1 MRSWTSILWLHFWLL
16 PACHLDFADEET
28 GHSFLARCAASPLLS
43 AAEAGGAGRKLPKTL
58 ELERCLATSSE
69 LLHGVLR
76 NIRCARCQQCPEGCV
91 VVLLLQALAFP
102 AEFEEVTSCSFSL
115 LFYFRAYQ
123 LFQDFDPHWTRALLE
138 NLPALVN
145 ARRGQCAAA
154 RRREL
159 QEVRLPPQ
167 EGPMGLAEPVE
178 LRWTSTRPTEVAVL
192 LAATSSMLQ
201 RYQPFINL
209 WRCYAL
215 SHGLG
220 FILET
225 DQGAAPSPNW
235 MRWFAAERFLSFYD
249 ALLIVDPDQVIV
261 APCWH
266 LSIAELLG
274 TWPTPDRPAPDVG
287 VRDFGRPQT
296 LNNGVALLR
305 NSPRGWHFLKL
316 LLEKASWLHTMEH
329 DQGPFDETVLEMLS
343 MEAMAA
349 NDINESYDSE
359 CAQFLFPNSK
369 GHHDLARYAMCCWR
383 TTESLSGPFG
393 ERRSQVIRFLD
404 PRQYDVNHVVGAR
417 GLSDPALLYHF
428 AGRSKDW
435 DAMLQTFG
443 LEREGT
449 SDCREVLKYVRQR
462 SAEPCVPGGP
472 VVERC
477 EPPEVVC

>member
-1 MRSWTSILWLHFWLL
+1 
-16 PACHLDFADEET
+16 
-28 GHSFLARCAASPLLS
+28 
-43 AAEAGGAGRKLPKTL
+43 
-58 ELERCLATSSE
+58 
-69 LLHGVLR
+69 
-76 NIRCARCQQCPEGCV
+76 
-91 VVLLLQALAFP
+91 
-102 AEFEEVTSCSFSL
+102 
-115 LFYFRAYQ
+115 
-123 LFQDFDPHWTRALLE
+123 
-138 NLPALVN
+138 
-145 ARRGQCAAA
+145 
-154 RRREL
+154 
-159 QEVRLPPQ
+159 
-167 EGPMGLAEPVE
+167 MGLAEPVE